1 MITSLKQAIVKM
13 DEEKKI
19 LLTKINELIDKRK
32 QELLDKLTLIPEID
46 ADMFD
51 GQVLENSYIATAI
64 KS

>member
-32 QELLDKLTLIPEID
+32 KELLDKLPSVPKID
-46 ADMFD
+46 AIIDTFD
-51 GQVLENSYIATAI
+51 GHVLEVATTD